1 MRIVSRPR
9 RAATALAC
17 IFLLAALSAPAQ
29 ISRVD
34 ALCRLHGVAPEEN
47 IARITAAYQD
57 ALKAGITEGE
67 LYPFVEDILRH
78 KLDCPQM
85 VRVLTV
91 TTRLRRENLPYF
103 VVFSKVR
110 EGVAKGAPPARIVDA
125 AESKLKTLFES
136 RDVLI
141 SLESLGYR
149 VRDFQNAAVI
159 VSSYIEK
166 GYSSDDLVLQVR
178 QKGIKGAGFAALSG
192 VVERPVKRK
201 ER

>member
-1 MRIVSRPR
+1 MKTSSALG
-9 RAATALAC
+9 RAGVALAV
-17 IFLLAALSAPAQ
+17 LVALGAAAAAQ
-29 ISRVD
+29 KGSVD
-34 ALCRLHGVAPEEN
+34 ALCRLHGVATEESVAM
-47 IARITAAYQD
+47 IRSAY
-57 ALKAGITEGE
+57 ASAVSAGISEDE
-67 LYPFVEDILRH
+67 LFPFMEDILRH
-78 KLDCPQM
+78 RLECGQM

-91 TTRLRRENLPYF
+91 MTELRRERLPYF

-110 EGVAKGAPPARIVDA
+110 EGVVKGAPPALIVDA

-136 RDVLI
+136 RDVLK

>member
-1 MRIVSRPR
+1 MRTGSLPW
-9 RAATALAC
+9 RAAAV
-17 IFLLAALSAPAQ
+17 LAALVLLNGSSAAEK
-29 ISRVD
+29 SSVD
-34 ALCRLHGVAPEEN
+34 ALCRLHGVAAEKSVAQ
-47 IARITAAYQD
+47 IRAAYAS
-57 ALKAGITEGE
+57 ALSAGIPEDQ
-67 LYPFVEDILRH
+67 LYPFMEDILRH
-78 KLDCPQM
+78 RLECAQM
-85 VRVLTV
+85 VRVLAVV
-91 TTRLRRENLPYF
+91 TELRRENLPYF

-110 EGVAKGAPPARIVDA
+110 EGVVKGAAPALIVDA

-141 SLESLGYR
+141 SLGSLGYR

-166 GYSSDDLVLQVR
+166 GYTPGDVVLRVK
-178 QKGIKGAGFAALSG
+178 QKGIKGAGFAALSV

>member
-1 MRIVSRPR
+1 MLV
-9 RAATALAC
+9 ALA
-17 IFLLAALSAPAQ
+17 LLNGSSAAQKTS
-29 ISRVD
+29 VD
-34 ALCRLHGVAPEEN
+34 ALCRIHGVAEEAN
-47 IARITAAYQD
+47 VAKIRAAYAS
-57 ALKAGITEGE
+57 ALSAGISEDE
-67 LYPFVEDILRH
+67 LYPFIEDILRH
-78 KLDCPQM
+78 RLECVQM
-85 VRVLTV
+85 VRVLSVMTE
-91 TTRLRRENLPYF
+91 LRRENLPYF

-110 EGVAKGAPPARIVDA
+110 EGVAKGAPPALIVDA

-136 RDVLI
+136 RDVLK

-166 GYSSDDLVLQVR
+166 GYTSGDVVLRVR

-192 VVERPVKRK
+192 VVEKPVKRK

>member
-1 MRIVSRPR
+1 MRTASLFV
-9 RAATALAC
+9 RAAGV
-17 IFLLAALSAPAQ
+17 LAALSVLGAAAAAQ
-29 ISRVD
+29 KTSVD
-34 ALCRLHGVAPEEN
+34 ALCRVHGVASEESVAK
-47 IARITAAYQD
+47 IRAAYGN
-57 ALKAGITEGE
+57 ALSAGISENE
-67 LYPFVEDILRH
+67 LYPFMEDILRH
-78 KLDCPQM
+78 RLECGQM
-85 VRVLTV
+85 VRVLSVMTE
-91 TTRLRRENLPYF
+91 LRREKLPYF

-110 EGVAKGAPPARIVDA
+110 EGVAKGAPPALIVDA

-136 RDVLI
+136 RDVLK

-166 GYSSDDLVLQVR
+166 GYTSGDVVLQVR

-192 VVERPVKRK
+192 VVEKPVKRK

>member
-1 MRIVSRPR
+1 MTIASLFR
-9 RAATALAC
+9 RAPAAAAC
-17 IFLLAALSAPAQ
+17 VLLLATVSARAQ
-29 ISRVD
+29 VTGVD
-34 ALCRLHGVAPEEN
+34 ALCRIHGVAPEESIQR
-47 IARITAAYQD
+47 IAAAYAD
-57 ALKAGITEGE
+57 AVKAGVTEGE
-67 LYPFVEDILRH
+67 LYPFLEDILRH
-78 KLDCPQM
+78 KLDCFQM
-85 VRVLTV
+85 VRVLVV
-91 TTRLRRENLPYF
+91 TTELRRENLPYF

-110 EGVAKGAPPARIVDA
+110 EGVAKGAPPALIVDA
-125 AESKLKTLFES
+125 AESKLKTLTDS
-136 RDVLI
+136 RDVLK

-166 GYSSDDLVLQVR
+166 GYSSNDLVLRVR